1 MQKAQTPLRLSSRRR
16 INQMMSYGILLV
28 GLLIIGFPIAWTLAS
43 SFKSHGEIFDIPMRW
58 IPQTFHFDNYTKP
71 FTQTNFGIYFFNS
84 FLAAAVT
91 VALSVAIASLAGFS
105 LAKFDYAGK
114 NLVFLAILATMML
127 PVQVILIPLYLVV
140 RDLGWLDSY
149 KGLILPQAV
158 TAFSI
163 FLMRQHILTLPDD
176 YVDAARI
183 DGSSEVGILWRVI
196 LPMSKPVLSAI
207 SVFSFLGSWDSF
219 LWPMVVITKSSL
231 RTIPLGISLFFTEYS
246 TQYNQALAVAI
257 MVMVPVLVLYTILQN
272 QFVEG
277 MTRSGLK

>member
-1 MQKAQTPLRLSSRRR
+1 MQKTQTPLRLSTMRRMTR
-16 INQMMSYGILLV
+16 ALSYAILIA
-28 GLLIIGFPIAWTLAS
+28 GLLIIGFPILWTFVS
-43 SFKSHGEIFDIPMRW
+43 SFKSHGEIFDVPMQW
-58 IPQTFHFDNYTKP
+58 IPQTLYFDNYTKP
-71 FTQTNFGIYFFNS
+71 FTQTNFGVYFFNS
-84 FLAAAVT
+84 FLAAGVT
-91 VALSVAIASLAGFS
+91 VALSLAVASLAGFS
-105 LAKFDYAGK
+105 LAKYSYAGK

-149 KGLILPQAV
+149 RGLIIPQAV

-163 FLMRQHILTLPDD
+163 FLMRQHILTIPDD

-183 DGSSEVGILWRVI
+183 DGSSEVGILWRVV
-196 LPMSKPVLSAI
+196 LPMSKPVISAVT
-207 SVFSFLGSWDSF
+207 VFSFLGSWDSF
-219 LWPMVVITKSSL
+219 LWPMVVVTKRAL
-231 RTIPLGISLFFTEYS
+231 RTVPLGISLFFTEYS

-257 MVMVPVLVLYTILQN
+257 MVMVPVLVIYTILQN